1 MTNMKIKDS
10 KNILVTGSLAFDYI
24 MDFQETFEENI
35 LPDKLKTLSVS
46 FLAQN
51 FSKNNGGV
59 AGNIAYNL
67 GLLKLN
73 PIILASWGND
83 SDGYKKHLEKARV
96 NTKHIN
102 KVEDF
107 TANMFMITD
116 KNNCQIAGF
125 YPGAMVKDEELNIG
139 RIKKKLDLI
148 IISPTV
154 PKAMDNFVNQAK
166 KLKIP
171 YIYDPAQ
178 QIPRI
183 SPLELKNGI
192 EGAEILI
199 GNDYEL
205 ALIVKKTGFS
215 KKEILK
221 KVKILITTL
230 GEKGSIIE
238 TDSEQIEVGI
248 TKPEKI
254 ADPTGAGDAY
264 IGGFLYGY
272 INSLDLIQCG
282 QMGAVLSSFAVENYG
297 TQNHKPSFDMAEE
310 RFEQSFGKIQFPN
323 TK

>member
-1 MTNMKIKDS
+1 MKIKDS

-24 MDFQETFEENI
+24 MDFPQSFEENI

-67 GLLKLN
+67 GLLNLN

-83 SDGYKKHLEKARV
+83 SKEYKKHLEKVGV
-96 NTKHIN
+96 NTQFVN
-102 KVEDF
+102 KVNDF

-125 YPGAMVKDEELNIG
+125 YPGAMVKDE
-139 RIKKKLDLI
+139 DLSI
-148 IISPTV
+148 VQSVASETSLIVVSPTV

-166 KLKIP
+166 KLKIS
-171 YIYDPAQ
+171 YLYDPAQ

-183 SPLELKNGI
+183 SSIELKNGI

-205 ALIVKKTGFS
+205 ALIMKKTGFS
-215 KKEILK
+215 KEEILK
-221 KVKILITTL
+221 KAKILITTF
-230 GEKGSIIE
+230 GEKGSLIE
-238 TDSEQIEVGI
+238 KWNEHVQIGI
-248 TKPEKI
+248 AKPDKI
-254 ADPTGAGDAY
+254 TDPTGAGDAY
-264 IGGFLYGY
+264 IAGFLYGY
-272 INSLDLIQCG
+272 INSLNLVQCG
-282 QMGAVLSSFAVENYG
+282 QLGAALASFAIEQYG
-297 TQNHKPSFDMAEE
+297 TQRHNSGLDMIKK
-310 RFEQSFGKIQFPN
+310 RFKEAFGSTLDMKF
-323 TK
+323 